1 MILAYYVTRGLYIAA
16 GVVVALLCLWAL
28 IDCLR
33 RPAERF
39 TAFGKLTPGAWTG
52 ILVASTAVTVFGVF
66 LASVSNLFT
75 LAAAVAAGVYLAD
88 VRPEVSGKGGW
99 Y

>member
-1 MILAYYVTRGLYIAA
+1 
-16 GVVVALLCLWAL
+16 
-28 IDCLR
+28 
-33 RPAERF
+33 
-39 TAFGKLTPGAWTG
+39 
-52 ILVASTAVTVFGVF
+52 VASTAVTVFGVF